1 MAEGVC
7 EPLWLKGLFEDLGVS
22 IPVHMIL
29 YCDNRPLLVLLT
41 IVYIMIVRNM

>member
-7 EPLWLKGLFEDLGVS
+7 ELLWLKGLFEDLGVS

-29 YCDNRPLLVLLT
+29 YCDNRLLLVLLT
-41 IVYIMIVRNM
+41 IVYIMIV